1 MISQV
6 AMVKAVVHASDATA
20 PDRGG
25 VVSQAN
31 LRHSNRRPEPITRAF
46 PQCRLQT
53 GAVLHTAAGSV
64 KRETAPRSNWASTR
78 GDAPV

>member
-31 LRHSNRRPEPITRAF
+31 LRHSNRRPEPIRE
-46 PQCRLQT
+46 PSRS
-53 GAVLHTAAGSV
+53 AAY
-64 KRETAPRSNWASTR
+64 KRERSYTR
-78 GDAPV
+78 RRRGV